1 MNTNSVIVK
10 IKQKT
15 YHIRHLHEYTRSLSF
30 MKSRYEFI
38 HKIAPFTW
46 LDDKYFLEY
55 YFFRKMGHR
64 INFLN
69 PQSFN
74 EKLNWMKLF
83 DRNPFYSQISDKY
96 LLRNY
101 VSDNVGSQYLKPII
115 GVFDDFEEIDWDQLP
130 DKFVIKA
137 SHGSGWNILCEDK
150 SRFQKTTVK
159 ESIEMWLK
167 QNHYQQSREWQYKNI
182 IPKIIVEH
190 FLETDPY
197 YGSVEYQL
205 YCFDGVTRFI
215 QVDIDCLRNHSR
227 QFLTPGWKIA
237 PFQITRYPRYDNPFP
252 KPAHFDD
259 AKTIAELLTK
269 DLPFCRVD
277 MYIQT
282 NQIYVCEMTLMPAG
296 GFMSFD
302 PPNYDFEI
310 GRWLKLRRYIR
321 E

>member
-1 MNTNSVIVK
+1 MNTLDDVK
-10 IKQKT
+10 IKA
-15 YHIRHLHEYTRSLSF
+15 YRILHYRDYRKSLDF
-30 MKSRYEFI
+30 LRKRYERL
-38 HKIAPFTW
+38 HRKKPFTW

-55 YFFRKMGHR
+55 YFLRKMGYR
-64 INFLN
+64 INFRN

-190 FLETDPY
+190 FL
-197 YGSVEYQL
+197 
-205 YCFDGVTRFI
+205 GV
-215 QVDIDCLRNHSR
+215 
-227 QFLTPGWKIA
+227 
-237 PFQITRYPRYDNPFP
+237 
-252 KPAHFDD
+252 
-259 AKTIAELLTK
+259 
-269 DLPFCRVD
+269 
-277 MYIQT
+277 
-282 NQIYVCEMTLMPAG
+282 
-296 GFMSFD
+296 
-302 PPNYDFEI
+302 
-310 GRWLKLRRYIR
+310 
-321 E
+321 